1 LGIDADTAIGAV
13 EKTRGGDA
21 PTPDLSACDSEP
33 IQFSGAIQPHGLLLI
48 ADAASL
54 RVVAGAGD
62 IEARLSQNWIGE
74 GLGDLLAQSIS
85 VPFAEAK
92 AVTGTSAALVPV
104 PGRHETFD
112 AVLQLSGE
120 YVLVALEP
128 RSDVQ
133 APAIATLFRLDAIGT
148 SFERAANLTA
158 LCERAAVAFREMTG
172 FDRVMVYRFLDDGAG
187 AVLAED
193 RDPSLPSFLHH
204 HFPASDIPKQARA
217 LYVRNRVRVI
227 PDIHYTPAPI
237 RPADAGLSGIDLS
250 DVSLRSVSPIHIQY
264 LKNMEVGASASISI
278 VKDGLLWG
286 LIACHNGTPRQIGQ
300 DMRSACQTLA
310 GGLARQIR
318 AKEEAAAYRERIRL
332 RAAEERLI
340 ALLDRQDPFTGWF
353 EDHGED
359 FYRLLDADGFAA
371 VSGQDIVTAG
381 LCPTSGEI
389 STLVQWLEPTLAAE
403 PFVTAELGIQYAPA
417 WSYRAVASGLL
428 ALTLPSESGVTL
440 LWFRAEEA
448 EVVEWAGNPHKAAD
462 TVGGRLTPRNSFDVW
477 REQVSG
483 RARRWTTGEVEA
495 AQRLRRT
502 LTELRQGQRLRELNR
517 QLGVS
522 IAEKEALIAEKD
534 HLLREVNHRVQN
546 SLQLVQAFLGLQ
558 ARAAE
563 SAEVSDQLAEA
574 QRRLSAVALVHRRL
588 YQADQLETVDLAR
601 YIEELVGDMTGVVG
615 QEWQECIR
623 LNLDPVLVSADRA
636 VHVGLIATELVI
648 NANKYAYDGR
658 PGPLTIAIEEH
669 RDKFRLIVA
678 DEGAWKE
685 QARIGF
691 GTRMMNAM
699 VQSLGGT
706 IEQFDNEPGLRVIVT
721 APIDRN

>member
-1 LGIDADTAIGAV
+1 MKADAAPGALA
-13 EKTRGGDA
+13 KMRGGDA
-21 PTPDLSACDSEP
+21 QTPDLTACDREP

-48 ADAASL
+48 AEVASL

-62 IEARLSQNWIGE
+62 IEGRLSRKWIGE
-74 GLGDLLAQSIS
+74 QLGDLLAQSLS
-85 VPFAEAK
+85 VPSDQAK
-92 AVTGTSAALVPV
+92 ATIGTNVALAPV
-104 PGRHETFD
+104 PGLQETFD
-112 AVLQLSGE
+112 AVLNISGDHI
-120 YVLVALEP
+120 LVELEP
-128 RSDVQ
+128 RPDVA
-133 APAIATLFRLDAIGT
+133 APTISTLFRLDAIST
-148 SFERAANLTA
+148 AFERSADLSA

-172 FDRVMVYRFLDDGAG
+172 FDRVMVYRFLDDDAG
-187 AVLAED
+187 TVLAED
-193 RDPSLPSFLHH
+193 RDPALPSFLHH

-227 PDIHYTPAPI
+227 PDIHYVPAQI
-237 RPADAGLSGIDLS
+237 RPADAGLTAIDLT

-264 LKNMEVGASASISI
+264 LKNMGVGASASISI

-286 LIACHNGTPRQIGQ
+286 LIACHNATPRRIGQ
-300 DMRSACQTLA
+300 EMRSACQALA

-332 RAAEERLI
+332 RAAEERLV
-340 ALLDRQDPFTGWF
+340 ALLDRQNPFASWF
-353 EDHGED
+353 DDHGED
-359 FYRLLDADGFAA
+359 FHRLLDADGFA
-371 VSGQDIVTAG
+371 VVNGREIVTAG
-381 LCPTSGEI
+381 ICPTPGDI
-389 STLVQWLEPTLAAE
+389 SALARWLEPTLGAE
-403 PFVTAELGIQYAPA
+403 PFVTAELGILYAPA
-417 WSYRAVASGLL
+417 WAYRAVASGLL
-428 ALTLPSESGVTL
+428 ATSLPSESGVTL

-448 EVVEWAGNPHKAAD
+448 EIVEWAGNPHKATD
-462 TVGGRLTPRNSFDVW
+462 TPGGELTPRNSFEAW
-477 REQVSG
+477 SETVSG

-522 IAEKEALIAEKD
+522 VAEKEALIAEKD

-558 ARAAE
+558 ARAADNPE
-563 SAEVSDQLAEA
+563 ISQQLEEA
-574 QRRLSAVALVHRRL
+574 QRRMSAVALVHRRL

-601 YIEELVGDMTGVVG
+601 YLEELVGDMTGALG
-615 QEWQECIR
+615 REWQQRIR

-706 IEQFDNEPGLRVIVT
+706 IEHLDNQPGLRVIVT
-721 APIDRN
+721 APIDRR